1 VKLAAKGEN
10 ESETMVLKRIIA
22 VLFSLA
28 DMAER
33 AAGRSFPVRAFLL
46 WVVRRVEG
54 PAWGLIEEADD
65 DLEPFSGSTG
75 NTPADAL
82 ALAASLRMVALAL
95 QYELARDR
103 IFEAWWDGRDADSDD
118 VKLHSVR
125 PELQSRVVRLAGS
138 FRRRTTLAGVALVPR
153 LDTS

>member
-1 VKLAAKGEN
+1 MKLAAKGEN

-46 WVVRRVEG
+46 WVIRRVEG
-54 PAWGLIEEADD
+54 PAWGLLEEADD
-65 DLEPFSGSTG
+65 NLEPFSVANG

-103 IFEAWWDGRDADSDD
+103 VFEAWWDQEPAVQENTVAGARPTERGGRLS
-118 VKLHSVR
+118 
-125 PELQSRVVRLAGS
+125 RLASAMG
-138 FRRRTTLAGVALVPR
+138 RCLLPAGFAAVPR